1 MKVPALNCTLC
12 PRLFNFRKK
21 NNEEW
26 PDWHN
31 APVNSFGSINSRLL
45 ILGLAPGLRGA
56 NKTGR
61 PFTGDFAGDLLY
73 RTLSEFNLSSGLF
86 NPSTED
92 DLKLLDC
99 RITNAVKCVPP
110 QNKPVASEIKNCQK
124 FLRSEIESMKKL
136 RVILALG
143 TVAHNSA
150 LDIFGCRKSN
160 HKFAHNSLHHL
171 NDKITLVDSYHCSR
185 YNTNTGRLTE
195 KMFRE
200 VFISLMRIMNFN

>member
-1 MKVPALNCTLC
+1 MKTPDLNCNLC
-12 PRLFNFRKK
+12 PRLFDFRSK

-26 PDWHN
+26 PDWGN
-31 APVNSFGSINSRLL
+31 APVNGFGSLSSRLL

-73 RTLSEFNLSSGLF
+73 KTLSEFNLSSGLYT
-86 NPSTED
+86 PTTED

-110 QNKPVASEIKNCQK
+110 QNKPIASEIKNCQN
-124 FLRSEIESMKKL
+124 FLKSEITSMKRL

-143 TVAHNSA
+143 TIAHNSA

-160 HKFAHNSLHHL
+160 HKFAHNSQHQL
-171 NDKITLVDSYHCSR
+171 NKRITLIDSYHCSR

-200 VFISLMRIMNFN
+200 VFISLTKIMKSY

>member
-1 MKVPALNCTLC
+1 M
-12 PRLFNFRKK
+12 
-21 NNEEW
+21 
-26 PDWHN
+26 
-31 APVNSFGSINSRLL
+31 INKR
-45 ILGLAPGLRGA
+45 
-56 NKTGR
+56 
-61 PFTGDFAGDLLY
+61 FE
-73 RTLSEFNLSSGLF
+73 LSEFNLSSGLF

-171 NDKITLVDSYHCSR
+171 NERITLVDSYHCSR

-200 VFISLMRIMNFN
+200 VFCLLYTSPSPRDRG

>member
-1 MKVPALNCTLC
+1 MKIPGLNCSLC
-12 PRLFNFRKK
+12 PRLFDFRSK
-21 NNEEW
+21 NKEEW
-26 PDWHN
+26 PDWCN
-31 APVNSFGSINSRLL
+31 APVNGFGSLSSRLL

-73 RTLSEFNLSSGLF
+73 KTLSEFNLSSGIYT
-86 NPSTED
+86 PSTKD
-92 DLKLLDC
+92 DLQLLDC

-110 QNKPVASEIKNCQK
+110 QNKPVAIEIKNCQK
-124 FLRSEIESMKKL
+124 FLKSEIASMKKL

-143 TVAHNSA
+143 TIAHNSA
-150 LDIFGCRKSN
+150 LDMFGCRKSN
-160 HKFAHNSLHHL
+160 HKFAHNSQHQL
-171 NDKITLVDSYHCSR
+171 NEKITLIDSYHCSR

-200 VFISLMRIMNFN
+200 VFASLTKILKS